1 MDKEQIT
8 ESTPTGGSTTSRSKN
23 PAKKFLQAA
32 TVPILVFLVIFGV
45 ALVTGLRLC
54 AVPSG
59 SMEPNIPTYSLCLIS
74 TRYDYDSLKVGDIIV
89 YNRPYDHLPVVHR
102 IIAILPDGII
112 TKGDAN
118 PVDDGILVSETDIYG
133 LYLGHVPGL
142 AVLPASSGRRWA
154 LPSSWLLWFCCF
166 CRTPRP
172 RKQSKDGNSTANSH
186 RSRPKKRV
194 RPCRYLTSR
203 YLQGLYFFL
212 CASSSVQL
220 FSIYFYIYV
229 SLYKE
234 KLCCCRRL
242 RTGRGCWSVRCGHDY
257 TAIIAFGQS
266 FFFIF

>member
-166 CRTPRP
+166 CRTPVR
-172 RKQSKDGNSTANSH
+172 GNSQKTVTAPRTAN

-220 FSIYFYIYV
+220 FSILFLYICIIIQRKV
-229 SLYKE
+229 MLLPQAQNWPRVLERQVRSRLYCYHRFWAK
-234 KLCCCRRL
+234 
-242 RTGRGCWSVRCGHDY
+242 V
-257 TAIIAFGQS
+257 
-266 FFFIF
+266 